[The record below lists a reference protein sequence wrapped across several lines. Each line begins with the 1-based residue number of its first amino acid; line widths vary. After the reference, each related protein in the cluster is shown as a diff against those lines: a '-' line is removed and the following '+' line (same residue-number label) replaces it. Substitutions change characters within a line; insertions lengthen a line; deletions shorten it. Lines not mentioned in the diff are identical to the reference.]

1 MSRGTA
7 VIVGVGP
14 GLGLELARIFG
25 NAGHP
30 VAMLARDKAK
40 LDTFAKELASTG
52 VDARGYVTDAA
63 DPVNLRDVLSA
74 AIIEMGAPDV
84 VVYNVGVLGPDSPTG
99 GDDQKWA
106 LNTAVNIL
114 GARVAADAVLP
125 KLRDGRGTLLFT
137 GGGYA
142 LHPPRSS
149 PRSPSARPGCAPT
162 CKCFTTSWRG
172 RGCTR
177 PASRSR
183 RRSAAPRATS
193 RLRSPRHTSN
203 WRIRPR
209 PSGSTSWSTNPAAL
223 CCLLP
228 TACLD
233 GVPLGALGVGAA
245 AGGGPLVPAGPG
257 LGDVPAGRLLDPMAF
272 AAPGPGVARAGASAL
287 VVRHRMLEV

>member
-1 MSRGTA
+1 MTELPIEEAEQPIEERTAMSRGTA

-52 VDARGYVTDAA
+52 LDARGYVTDAA

-74 AIIEMGAPDV
+74 AITEMGAPDV
-84 VVYNVGVLGPDSPTG
+84 LVYNVGVLGPDSPTG

-142 LHPPRSS
+142 LHPP
-149 PRSPSARPGCAPT
+149 
-162 CKCFTTSWRG
+162 KKF
-172 RGCTR
+172 
-177 PASRSR
+177 ASVSVGKAGLR
-183 RRSAAPRATS
+183 AYVDMLPDQLAGTGVHATS
-193 RLRSPRHTSN
+193 VT
-203 WRIRPR
+203 ITATI
-209 PSGSTSWSTNPAAL
+209 GSAPHYEPAEIAKAYL
-223 CCLLP
+223 ELENQAE
-228 TACLD
+228 TEWQHE
-233 GVPLGALGVGAA
+233 
-245 AGGGPLVPAGPG
+245 LVY
-257 LGDVPAGRLLDPMAF
+257 
-272 AAPGPGVARAGASAL
+272 
-287 VVRHRMLEV
+287 